1 MATIT
6 AEASE
11 DAIFQ
16 LDPRRYIIIKGA
28 RVHNLNNVNVA
39 FPRNHFITVT
49 GVSGSGKSSL
59 TMDTLYA
66 EGQRRY
72 VESLSSYARQFL
84 HRMNKPDVDYIK
96 GICPAIAIEQ
106 KVTTRTSRS
115 TVGTLTEVYDYL
127 RLLFARIGRTYSPV
141 SGEEVKKNDVGD
153 VVDDILSMPEGTKV
167 QILIPF
173 SAPKTKKE
181 LQKELDLLLQKGY
194 TRLWVDGKAH
204 RIDDLQ
210 QDPSPLGKKKELYII
225 IDRLAVKH
233 EDNETSSR
241 LSESVQTAFFEGD
254 GDCYVDI
261 LDEGVRKYTNRF
273 ERDGMTFAEPTPQF
287 FNFNSPYGA
296 CERCEGFGHIIGI
309 DEDLVIPDKN
319 LSVYEGAVACWR
331 GEKMRKWQ
339 QDFIKHAVHF
349 DFPIH
354 RAYKDLTDEEKAL
367 LWEGNDEIS
376 GIDDFFHY
384 LERKSYKIQYRVL
397 ISRYR
402 GRTSC
407 PDCGGSRLRAD
418 AQYVKLN
425 GKSIAEIVQMPVK
438 ESLPFFQYLE
448 LNEHEQQVANRLLE
462 EINNRM
468 SFMMDVGLSYLTLNR
483 LSSTLSGGET
493 QRINLTRAL
502 GSNLT
507 DSLYILDEP
516 TVGLHPR
523 DTDRLVKVLHSLRDL
538 GNTVVI
544 VEHEEEVMRASDYII
559 DMGPEA
565 GHLGGD
571 VVFQGSYEKLQEE
584 SDGLT
589 AQYLNGE
596 KTILLPDERR
606 SYQDTINIEQASQF
620 NLKAID
626 VSFPLN
632 VMTVVSGVSGS
643 GKTTLVKDIFTPAL
657 KRELGKHGNKPGAFE
672 NITGATYQV
681 DRVELI
687 DQQPLG
693 KSSRSNPV
701 TYIKSYDAIR
711 ELFANQQLAK
721 IKGLKPKHFS
731 FNVDGGRCET
741 CKGEG
746 EVVVEMQFLADV
758 HLTCE
763 ECNGKRFKDEV
774 LEVTYK
780 DKSIADVLEMT
791 VDEAIVFFRD
801 EQNIARQ
808 LQPLADVGLGY
819 VKLGQSSSTLSG
831 GEAQRV
837 KLASFLGR
845 GQSEGAILFI
855 FDEPTTGLHFH
866 DINKL
871 LGAFSALI
879 NNGHT
884 VIVIEHNMEIVKSAD
899 YVIDVGPEGGDEG
912 GYLLYQG
919 EPEGLVNVDASH
931 TAPFLAKHLNKEE

>member
-1 MATIT
+1 MATTT

-153 VVDDILSMPEGTKV
+153 VVDDILSMPEETKV

-194 TRLWVDGKAH
+194 TRLWIDGKAH

-210 QDPSPLGKKKELYII
+210 QDPSPIGKKKELYII

-233 EDNETSSR
+233 KDEETSSR

-261 LDEGVRKYTNRF
+261 VDEGVRKYTNRF
-273 ERDGMTFAEPTPQF
+273 ERDGMTFAEPTPRF

-425 GKSIAEIVQMPVK
+425 GKSIAEIVQIPVK

-523 DTDRLVKVLHSLRDL
+523 DTDRLVKVLPSLRDL
-538 GNTVVI
+538 GN
-544 VEHEEEVMRASDYII
+544 
-559 DMGPEA
+559 
-565 GHLGGD
+565 
-571 VVFQGSYEKLQEE
+571 
-584 SDGLT
+584 
-589 AQYLNGE
+589 
-596 KTILLPDERR
+596 
-606 SYQDTINIEQASQF
+606 
-620 NLKAID
+620 
-626 VSFPLN
+626 
-632 VMTVVSGVSGS
+632 
-643 GKTTLVKDIFTPAL
+643 
-657 KRELGKHGNKPGAFE
+657 
-672 NITGATYQV
+672 
-681 DRVELI
+681 
-687 DQQPLG
+687 
-693 KSSRSNPV
+693 
-701 TYIKSYDAIR
+701 
-711 ELFANQQLAK
+711 
-721 IKGLKPKHFS
+721 
-731 FNVDGGRCET
+731 
-741 CKGEG
+741 
-746 EVVVEMQFLADV
+746 
-758 HLTCE
+758 
-763 ECNGKRFKDEV
+763 
-774 LEVTYK
+774 
-780 DKSIADVLEMT
+780 
-791 VDEAIVFFRD
+791 
-801 EQNIARQ
+801 
-808 LQPLADVGLGY
+808 
-819 VKLGQSSSTLSG
+819 
-831 GEAQRV
+831 
-837 KLASFLGR
+837 
-845 GQSEGAILFI
+845 
-855 FDEPTTGLHFH
+855 
-866 DINKL
+866 
-871 LGAFSALI
+871 
-879 NNGHT
+879 
-884 VIVIEHNMEIVKSAD
+884 
-899 YVIDVGPEGGDEG
+899 
-912 GYLLYQG
+912 
-919 EPEGLVNVDASH
+919 
-931 TAPFLAKHLNKEE
+931 